1 MPVKSYRPYTPSRRT
16 LQISDFSDITKTT
29 PEKKLSRGLRK
40 HGGRNNTGMV
50 MVRHHGGGHRRSYRT
65 IDFKRE
71 KFGVP
76 ARVASIEYDP
86 NRSAR
91 ICLIHYADGEK
102 RYILHPVGLKVVI
115 RSSAGPGR
123 TSGSATPC
131 R

>member
-29 PEKKLSRGLRK
+29 PEEKLSRGLRK

-86 NRSAR
+86 NRNAR
-91 ICLIHYADGEK
+91 IALLFYVDGEK
-102 RYILHPVGLKVVI
+102 RYIPAPLGLGVGATVMSGPKAEI
-115 RSSAGPGR
+115 RLVR
-123 TSGSATPC
+123 C